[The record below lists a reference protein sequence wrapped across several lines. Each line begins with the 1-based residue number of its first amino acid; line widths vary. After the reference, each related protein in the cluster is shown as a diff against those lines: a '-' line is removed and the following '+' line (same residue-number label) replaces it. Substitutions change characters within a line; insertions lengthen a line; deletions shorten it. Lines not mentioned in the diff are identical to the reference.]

1 MTRWWLFLVIALSV
15 SACTSP
21 TSPNRGRMFQ
31 DANGQWYDDDYN
43 PISDPT
49 PYNVA
54 ATQDPLSLPR
64 VPIKARND
72 PGAATAT
79 PDQGAG
85 LAGGSTHAPGPDPA
99 IPSSTDNSSANN
111 TDFQWPS
118 YQLPA
123 PYQFTPFSYDSYTP
137 LTADQAAQTPGYAF
151 GAQQGRD
158 AIQTSAAAKG
168 NVLSGATLKD
178 LFSWGDQFAG
188 QNYQNAETQNENVYN
203 INRGNAFNNWA
214 GNQAGGLA
222 SWQANLQPAQFQ
234 AASIAQPQAALTFAD
249 LFNRFK
255 TSVDS
260 NTAIATAGAS

>member
-1 MTRWWLFLVIALSV
+1 
-15 SACTSP
+15 
-21 TSPNRGRMFQ
+21 MFQ

-49 PYNVA
+49 PYNSPA
-54 ATQDPLSLPR
+54 ATP
-64 VPIKARND
+64 
-72 PGAATAT
+72 AT
-79 PDQGAG
+79 PAQLTPGIGVPSALTPAQQTQWDNIQTG
-85 LAGGSTHAPGPDPA
+85 LNQAPIGPTQPGGGTPYGYTNPTT
-99 IPSSTDNSSANN
+99 PSSPNGTDSSGANN
-111 TDFQWPS
+111 TGFQWPS
-118 YQLPA
+118 YQLPT

-137 LTADQAAQTPGYAF
+137 LTADQAAQAPGYAF

-188 QNYQNAETQNENVYN
+188 QNYNEAETQNENVYN

-249 LFNRFK
+249 LFSRFK
-255 TSVDS
+255 TGVDA